1 MIRQGNTAARVRV
14 AGYVLSVA
22 AVLGLASCDGRPANA
37 EAGQMGAVL
46 AYVDQLETMAS
57 VLTAVVDDESARKA
71 APRIR
76 TIARDIAII
85 RGRIGQLGASDRDDV
100 AERFG
105 DRIAQASE
113 TLRRETQR
121 IGEEPGLVGEVQEA
135 LAAVPPLG

>member
-1 MIRQGNTAARVRV
+1 
-14 AGYVLSVA
+14 
-22 AVLGLASCDGRPANA
+22 
-37 EAGQMGAVL
+37 MGAVI

-57 VLTAVVDDESARKA
+57 VLTAVVDDESAREA

-85 RGRIGQLGASDRDDV
+85 RGRIGQLGAINRDNV

-105 DRIAQASE
+105 DRIAKASE

-121 IGEEPGLVGEVQEA
+121 IGEEPGLVAEVQEA
-135 LAAVPPLG
+135 LAAVPPMG